1 MKKLFLAF
9 ILSLTLIAYFFAIP
23 LTALIFQ
30 QSTELAKK
38 VTAWNK
44 KVLGNK
50 PDYDETCLKKRRALS
65 GELGQFVSLVNDE
78 LITLRDISP
87 NASAE
92 FVKESNGR
100 RKIMELEV
108 RNALHIIK
116 CLGVPDSE
124 PQCSAEAAA
133 IDAEKDALQ
142 SEYKETHARFDGK
155 WISLR
160 VTASPAPR
168 KR

>member
-1 MKKLFLAF
+1 M
-9 ILSLTLIAYFFAIP
+9 LSLILVSPLLGLP
-23 LTALIFQ
+23 LTVVIFQ
-30 QSTELAKK
+30 QNAKLMK
-38 VTAWNK
+38 EVADWTAQCGAK
-44 KVLGNK
+44 SS
-50 PDYDETCLKKRRALS
+50 YDDACMKRRYKIS
-65 GELGQFVSLVNDE
+65 GELGEFVALLNDE
-78 LITLRDISP
+78 LGFIRGPISP
-87 NASAE
+87 DAPAD
-92 FVKESNGR
+92 FIKESEGR
-100 RKIMELEV
+100 RKIMELEA

-116 CLGVPDSE
+116 CLGVSAFE

>member
-1 MKKLFLAF
+1 MRRLFVPSM
-9 ILSLTLIAYFFAIP
+9 LSLILVSPLLALP
-23 LTALIFQ
+23 LTVVIFQKNAKLTKEVSDWTAQCGAKPSYDEACMKRRYKISGEMGEFVALI
-30 QSTELAKK
+30 
-38 VTAWNK
+38 
-44 KVLGNK
+44 
-50 PDYDETCLKKRRALS
+50 
-65 GELGQFVSLVNDE
+65 NDE
-78 LITLRDISP
+78 LDFIRGPISP
-87 NASAE
+87 DAPAD
-92 FVKESNGR
+92 FVKEIEGR
-100 RKIMELEV
+100 RKIMELEA

-116 CLGVPDSE
+116 CLGVSASE

-133 IDAEKDALQ
+133 IDAGKDALQ